1 MARFEPL
8 TPETAAGTSRE
19 LLGDLVERH
28 GTVGDMV
35 ATMAHSP
42 AVLGGYLGLS
52 KAMRRAKLDR
62 ATSELISVAV
72 QEKQGCGLCLASH
85 IEAAKSLGVADY
97 EIELAQLGT
106 ASRPEVAAIIAL
118 GLQVYRAPA
127 SITDEQVE
135 ELRALGYSER
145 AIADVVGV
153 VSLNIITGAFN
164 LVAGLTPGEEG

>member
-62 ATSELISVAV
+62 ATSELISIAV
-72 QEKQGCGLCLASH
+72 QEQQGCGLCLASH

-97 EIELAQLGT
+97 EIELAQLST
-106 ASRPEVAAIIAL
+106 ASRPELAAIIAL

-135 ELRALGYSER
+135 ELRALGYSDR